1 MGVIMPYGAA
11 IREALVSNDLTKMEA
26 IAEQAKETIKQ
37 QGDLTAA
44 YLELIEAIE
53 ALKNKKQWSCLI
65 QKIKVDP
72 KNLKRVGII

>member
-1 MGVIMPYGAA
+1 MPYGAA
-11 IREALVSNDLTKMEA
+11 IREALVSNDLTKVEA

-53 ALKNKKQWSCLI
+53 ALKNKK
-65 QKIKVDP
+65 
-72 KNLKRVGII
+72 

>member
-1 MGVIMPYGAA
+1 LGLWIKKEQILITKNKIMGVIMPYGAA

-53 ALKNKKQWSCLI
+53 ALKNKK
-65 QKIKVDP
+65 
-72 KNLKRVGII
+72 